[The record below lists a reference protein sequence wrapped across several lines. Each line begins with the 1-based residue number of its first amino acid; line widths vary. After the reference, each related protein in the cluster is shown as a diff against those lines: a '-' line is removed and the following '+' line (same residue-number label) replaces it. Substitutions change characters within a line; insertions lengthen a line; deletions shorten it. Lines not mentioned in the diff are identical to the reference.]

1 MLIHEVSE
9 KTQECVYTCT
19 HTTQRHVPSGRV
31 QGTHLHSG
39 MPESC
44 LNWWGLAYCGLKTP
58 SNSHCIRNLSLLVP
72 GTGISD
78 CIYFSSFHSFMED
91 NQQSFPPKLFIPSP
105 LYLLSFL
112 HASFPR
118 AHLELPHLPF
128 SLLPAAPVSSPLSQ
142 TKQTLTLL
150 RFVSCLSCPS
160 QFLEIILY
168 IIIISTSLLLF
179 L

>member
-19 HTTQRHVPSGRV
+19 HTTQRHV
-31 QGTHLHSG
+31 HSG
-39 MPESC
+39 QVKGTIC
-44 LNWWGLAYCGLKTP
+44 AVGCHHAWIGWGLAYCVLKTL
-58 SNSHCIRNLSLLVP
+58 SDSHCVRILSLLVL

-91 NQQSFPPKLFIPSP
+91 NQQSFPTKLFIPLP
-105 LYLLSFL
+105 LHLLSFL

-128 SLLPAAPVSSPLSQ
+128 PLLPAPPVSSPLSQ
-142 TKQTLTLL
+142 TKQSFTLL
-150 RFVSCLSCPS
+150 LFVSCLSCPS